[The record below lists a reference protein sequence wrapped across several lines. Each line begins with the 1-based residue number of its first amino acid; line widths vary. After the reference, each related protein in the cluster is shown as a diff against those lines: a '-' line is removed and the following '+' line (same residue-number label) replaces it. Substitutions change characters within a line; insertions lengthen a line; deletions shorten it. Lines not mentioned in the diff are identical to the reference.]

1 MAKITIIEPNSN
13 DKDQTRNY
21 MVKGER
27 GYSAYDL
34 YVQNGGTLTEEQW
47 LDAFLNATNYY
58 NKTETDTLLG
68 EKVNTSDIKDN
79 LTSTDTNKPLSA
91 NQGKV
96 LKGLIDANTTA
107 IGTKANASDVTE
119 KTTYSTTEK
128 AVGTW
133 INGETIYRKVINV
146 TDLTPSGTDT
156 KTIAHGISNL
166 DKVTNIKCVACSIV
180 GMFFDFNNYTW
191 YDQDTQSWN
200 TLHTFVDDTD
210 IQVIYNG
217 AAYLNFVEDAYFI
230 LEYTKTSS

>member
-1 MAKITIIEPNSN
+1 MSKITIIEPNSN
-13 DKDQTRNY
+13 DKDQTRNF

-34 YVQNGGTLTEEQW
+34 YVQNGGTLTEEEW

-58 NKTETDTLLG
+58 TKTEVDTSLG
-68 EKVNTSDIKDN
+68 AKVNTSDIKDN

-96 LKGLIDANTTA
+96 LKGLIDTNTTA

-146 TDLTPSGTDT
+146 SDLTP
-156 KTIAHGISNL
+156 TIEDSLSIVHGISNL
-166 DKVTNIKCVACSIV
+166 DKVVSIKCIADTGQPS
-180 GMFFDFNNYTW
+180 FFDFNNYTW
-191 YDQDTQSWN
+191 QTDDEWSTIHIFVNEISIYINYQGPYYINW
-200 TLHTFVDDTD
+200 VDD
-210 IQVIYNG
+210 V
-217 AAYLNFVEDAYFI
+217 YFI

>member
-1 MAKITIIEPNSN
+1 MSKITIIEPNSN

-34 YVQNGGTLTEEQW
+34 YVQNGGTLTEEEW

-58 NKTETDTLLG
+58 TKTEVYTSLG
-68 EKVNTSDIKDN
+68 AKVNTSDIKDN

-91 NQGKV
+91 NQGNV
-96 LKGLIDANTTA
+96 LKGLIDTNATA

-133 INGETIYRKVINV
+133 INGETIYRTVINV
-146 TDLTPSGTDT
+146 TDLTPDSDDT

-166 DKVTNIKCVACSIV
+166 DKVTNIKCITFQDT
-180 GMFFDFNNYTW
+180 GDLYFDFNNYTW
-191 YDQDTQSWN
+191 YNQDSQSWS

-210 IQVIYNG
+210 FEIR
-217 AAYLNFVEDAYFI
+217 
-230 LEYTKTSS
+230 